1 MRKRL
6 FRAFARDEG
15 GATMIEYAFI
25 VLVVS
30 VALGIGGAALGD
42 MIGSVS
48 QRVTQ
53 KVQIGDK
60 PCGAELLTAVRRPP
74 AIAGQTLRADPI
86 D

>member
-60 PCGAELLTAVRRPP
+60 PCEPSC
-74 AIAGQTLRADPI
+74 
-86 D
+86 